1 MNKFEKYFY
10 GLFAGGRMSSKTS
23 YCIKFTK
30 VIQATFADIPVE
42 VMH

>member
-10 GLFAGGRMSSKTS
+10 GLFAGGRMSDKTS
-23 YCIKFTK
+23 YYIKFTK
-30 VIQATFADIPVE
+30 VVQATFANITVE